1 MLAKI
6 VVKRGPVEN
15 IELAIDIGIY
25 LTAPQIPY
33 KAKNPEIALNI
44 MIYLYLIGTFKKW
57 FPVLTIKI

>member
-44 MIYLYLIGTFKKW
+44 MIYLYLIGTFKK
-57 FPVLTIKI
+57 